1 VNGEVL
7 WIGNELIAGEFCGL
21 FEGFTA
27 GFLREKGISEQAFQQ
42 ALQAGASQQAYGL
55 RGKAEIDHNTI
66 LLGGLNILIVQS
78 RLPK

>member
-1 VNGEVL
+1 MNGEVL

-55 RGKAEIDHNTI
+55 RGKAEIDHTI
-66 LLGGLNILIVQS
+66 LLGLTILIVQS